1 MASYINMAN
10 EIFQSI
16 RPCRYFICCPN
27 IWNPTINMNIIPD
40 ALTPTRRLP
49 RPSRRRGEVRRLVP
63 LLPDGSVSQLHLEFT
78 SFCDAGRLAE
88 PCWLLAQH
96 AAVVALI
103 RYLVSCSR
111 IRREQDQLPRC
122 SRGSPGSGHGS
133 CRSLVPTREL
143 VGISTFL
150 LLLKKKSLLSS

>member
-63 LLPDGSVSQLHLEFT
+63 AASGRFGLPASPWVHLVLWRRPASWALLIARPARGGCCADSL
-78 SFCDAGRLAE
+78 
-88 PCWLLAQH
+88 
-96 AAVVALI
+96 
-103 RYLVSCSR
+103 SC
-111 IRREQDQLPRC
+111 
-122 SRGSPGSGHGS
+122 
-133 CRSLVPTREL
+133 EL
-143 VGISTFL
+143 F
-150 LLLKKKSLLSS
+150 